1 MDEDE
6 DDEESVW
13 MTNIIE
19 RYENRPDNEKFEEM
33 SLAEF
38 CSQYRVLAKSQV
50 PKGHNKSVYK
60 LQNGKGYIQQRT
72 RSNPAVIRYPRFS
85 SEKAP
90 EKYYQSILQLYLP
103 HRKGEQLKPH
113 GFELYETFYEN
124 GYICLFRKR
133 NLQSVKSIVD
143 KNRACFAMNEDI
155 INSAQEVYD
164 MVGEPEDA
172 WAQLCPESELSRREC
187 MSKRKKTDLKENDTG
202 ELIPDIQC
210 EFSTGSLS
218 YVVEQNNSTKQ
229 QILPIL
235 QSLNETQKEIFYHVR
250 EWCLKKIAGQ
260 EIDPLHIFVT
270 GGAGTGKSHLIKA
283 IHYEAERLF
292 RKTLS
297 SPDCVSVVLTA
308 FTGTAAFN
316 IGGNT
321 IHKVFSLTKF
331 LPVPYEP
338 LKEQTLSA
346 LRVKLESLQILVIDE
361 VSMVYK
367 RLLYYLHERLV
378 QIKRCKKPF
387 GGVTVLAVGD
397 FFQLPPVKQSK
408 NERLYKE
415 NGLYPEDHWLELFK
429 LVELKEVM
437 RQREDVPFAM
447 FLNTLRIRT
456 KGEKLLEETKG
467 MLKSCIR
474 EGPEDALHV
483 YSTND
488 EVNSF
493 NLTMLK
499 KTSVELVQIDALDYQ
514 KDKTTGKLSLRE
526 SPISN
531 TKLDGLSA
539 SILFSVNARVMLI
552 RNINV
557 DDGLVNGVMGYI
569 SYFISEDKNGKDC
582 IKAIGVQF
590 DNENVGA
597 RTGKKIAK
605 GHIVLIERIE
615 EEVKINKS
623 NSIVRHQFPL
633 KLSWACTAHKVQG
646 MTANQVVVNLDK
658 SFSPGQAY
666 VALSRV
672 TSMNGLFIETA
683 NEAMLEKKIHAD
695 DDVISSTEKMPLL
708 FPNGNLKSTKEN
720 CIKIILHNIQS
731 LAGNFE
737 SMKHDHRFW
746 NADILCLTETWLA
759 QGQDTTNLQIED
771 YNFCHTSRAES
782 YNSSNNYSERLRM
795 SKAGGVG
802 MYSRKNLNAVVAP
815 ICGENIECIALTLIE
830 DRLILV
836 NIYRP
841 SALPAKEFLNALE
854 NVVEKV
860 FLPGYRSIIVGD
872 FNEDANIGGPVHK
885 FMLEKGFTQVV
896 NFPTTEQQTVLDL
909 VYTTCPLQVETI
921 QIPTF
926 YSYHEAVLI
935 NLKK

>member
-1 MDEDE
+1 
-6 DDEESVW
+6 

-38 CSQYRVLAKSQV
+38 CSQYIVLAKSQV

-72 RSNPAVIRYPRFS
+72 RSNSAVIRYPRFS

-187 MSKRKKTDLKENDTG
+187 MSKRKKTDLKENDSG

-210 EFSTGSLS
+210 EFSTGNLS

-250 EWCLKKIAGQ
+250 EWCLKKIA

-321 IHKVFSLTKF
+321 IHKVFSLTQF

-456 KGEKLLEETKG
+456 KGEKLLEELKG

-488 EVNSF
+488 EVNRF

-569 SYFISEDKNGKDC
+569 SYFISEDKNGK
-582 IKAIGVQF
+582 KLYQSYWG
-590 DNENVGA
+590 
-597 RTGKKIAK
+597 
-605 GHIVLIERIE
+605 
-615 EEVKINKS
+615 
-623 NSIVRHQFPL
+623 SI
-633 KLSWACTAHKVQG
+633 
-646 MTANQVVVNLDK
+646 
-658 SFSPGQAY
+658 
-666 VALSRV
+666 
-672 TSMNGLFIETA
+672 
-683 NEAMLEKKIHAD
+683 
-695 DDVISSTEKMPLL
+695 
-708 FPNGNLKSTKEN
+708 
-720 CIKIILHNIQS
+720 
-731 LAGNFE
+731 
-737 SMKHDHRFW
+737 
-746 NADILCLTETWLA
+746 
-759 QGQDTTNLQIED
+759 
-771 YNFCHTSRAES
+771 
-782 YNSSNNYSERLRM
+782 
-795 SKAGGVG
+795 
-802 MYSRKNLNAVVAP
+802 
-815 ICGENIECIALTLIE
+815 
-830 DRLILV
+830 
-836 NIYRP
+836 
-841 SALPAKEFLNALE
+841 
-854 NVVEKV
+854 
-860 FLPGYRSIIVGD
+860 
-872 FNEDANIGGPVHK
+872 
-885 FMLEKGFTQVV
+885 
-896 NFPTTEQQTVLDL
+896 
-909 VYTTCPLQVETI
+909 
-921 QIPTF
+921 
-926 YSYHEAVLI
+926 
-935 NLKK
+935 

>member
-103 HRKGEQLKPH
+103 HRKKEQLKPH

-172 WAQLCPESELSRREC
+172 RTQLCPESELSRREC

-210 EFSTGSLS
+210 AFSTGNLS

-331 LPVPYEP
+331 
-338 LKEQTLSA
+338 
-346 LRVKLESLQILVIDE
+346 
-361 VSMVYK
+361 
-367 RLLYYLHERLV
+367 
-378 QIKRCKKPF
+378 
-387 GGVTVLAVGD
+387 
-397 FFQLPPVKQSK
+397 
-408 NERLYKE
+408 
-415 NGLYPEDHWLELFK
+415 
-429 LVELKEVM
+429 
-437 RQREDVPFAM
+437 
-447 FLNTLRIRT
+447 
-456 KGEKLLEETKG
+456 
-467 MLKSCIR
+467 
-474 EGPEDALHV
+474 
-483 YSTND
+483 
-488 EVNSF
+488 
-493 NLTMLK
+493 
-499 KTSVELVQIDALDYQ
+499 YQ
-514 KDKTTGKLSLRE
+514 
-526 SPISN
+526 
-531 TKLDGLSA
+531 
-539 SILFSVNARVMLI
+539 
-552 RNINV
+552 
-557 DDGLVNGVMGYI
+557 
-569 SYFISEDKNGKDC
+569 C
-582 IKAIGVQF
+582 
-590 DNENVGA
+590 
-597 RTGKKIAK
+597 
-605 GHIVLIERIE
+605 H
-615 EEVKINKS
+615 
-623 NSIVRHQFPL
+623 
-633 KLSWACTAHKVQG
+633 
-646 MTANQVVVNLDK
+646 
-658 SFSPGQAY
+658 
-666 VALSRV
+666 
-672 TSMNGLFIETA
+672 MN
-683 NEAMLEKKIHAD
+683 H
-695 DDVISSTEKMPLL
+695 
-708 FPNGNLKSTKEN
+708 
-720 CIKIILHNIQS
+720 
-731 LAGNFE
+731 
-737 SMKHDHRFW
+737 
-746 NADILCLTETWLA
+746 
-759 QGQDTTNLQIED
+759 
-771 YNFCHTSRAES
+771 
-782 YNSSNNYSERLRM
+782 
-795 SKAGGVG
+795 
-802 MYSRKNLNAVVAP
+802 
-815 ICGENIECIALTLIE
+815 
-830 DRLILV
+830 
-836 NIYRP
+836 
-841 SALPAKEFLNALE
+841 
-854 NVVEKV
+854 
-860 FLPGYRSIIVGD
+860 
-872 FNEDANIGGPVHK
+872 
-885 FMLEKGFTQVV
+885 
-896 NFPTTEQQTVLDL
+896 
-909 VYTTCPLQVETI
+909 
-921 QIPTF
+921 
-926 YSYHEAVLI
+926 
-935 NLKK
+935 

>member
-1 MDEDE
+1 MD
-6 DDEESVW
+6 
-13 MTNIIE
+13 
-19 RYENRPDNEKFEEM
+19 
-33 SLAEF
+33 
-38 CSQYRVLAKSQV
+38 
-50 PKGHNKSVYK
+50 
-60 LQNGKGYIQQRT
+60 
-72 RSNPAVIRYPRFS
+72 
-85 SEKAP
+85 
-90 EKYYQSILQLYLP
+90 
-103 HRKGEQLKPH
+103 
-113 GFELYETFYEN
+113 
-124 GYICLFRKR
+124 
-133 NLQSVKSIVD
+133 
-143 KNRACFAMNEDI
+143 
-155 INSAQEVYD
+155 
-164 MVGEPEDA
+164 
-172 WAQLCPESELSRREC
+172 
-187 MSKRKKTDLKENDTG
+187 
-202 ELIPDIQC
+202 
-210 EFSTGSLS
+210 
-218 YVVEQNNSTKQ
+218 
-229 QILPIL
+229 
-235 QSLNETQKEIFYHVR
+235 
-250 EWCLKKIAGQ
+250 
-260 EIDPLHIFVT
+260 
-270 GGAGTGKSHLIKA
+270 
-283 IHYEAERLF
+283 
-292 RKTLS
+292 
-297 SPDCVSVVLTA
+297 
-308 FTGTAAFN
+308 
-316 IGGNT
+316 
-321 IHKVFSLTKF
+321 
-331 LPVPYEP
+331 
-338 LKEQTLSA
+338 
-346 LRVKLESLQILVIDE
+346 
-361 VSMVYK
+361 
-367 RLLYYLHERLV
+367 
-378 QIKRCKKPF
+378 
-387 GGVTVLAVGD
+387 
-397 FFQLPPVKQSK
+397 
-408 NERLYKE
+408 
-415 NGLYPEDHWLELFK
+415 GLYPEDHWLELFK

-483 YSTND
+483 YSTNN
-488 EVNSF
+488 EVNRF

-539 SILFSVNARVMLI
+539 SILFSVNARVILI

-569 SYFISEDKNGKDC
+569 SYFISEDKNGKNC

-720 CIKIILHNIQS
+720 SIKIILHNIQS

-782 YNSSNNYSERLRM
+782 YNSSNSYSERLRM

>member
-1 MDEDE
+1 
-6 DDEESVW
+6 

-19 RYENRPDNEKFEEM
+19 RYENRPDDEKFEEM

-187 MSKRKKTDLKENDTG
+187 MSKRKKTDLKENDSG

-210 EFSTGSLS
+210 EFSTGNLS

-415 NGLYPEDHWLELFK
+415 NGW
-429 LVELKEVM
+429 
-437 RQREDVPFAM
+437 
-447 FLNTLRIRT
+447 I
-456 KGEKLLEETKG
+456 
-467 MLKSCIR
+467 
-474 EGPEDALHV
+474 
-483 YSTND
+483 
-488 EVNSF
+488 
-493 NLTMLK
+493 
-499 KTSVELVQIDALDYQ
+499 
-514 KDKTTGKLSLRE
+514 
-526 SPISN
+526 IS
-531 TKLDGLSA
+531 
-539 SILFSVNARVMLI
+539 
-552 RNINV
+552 
-557 DDGLVNGVMGYI
+557 
-569 SYFISEDKNGKDC
+569 
-582 IKAIGVQF
+582 
-590 DNENVGA
+590 
-597 RTGKKIAK
+597 
-605 GHIVLIERIE
+605 
-615 EEVKINKS
+615 
-623 NSIVRHQFPL
+623 
-633 KLSWACTAHKVQG
+633 
-646 MTANQVVVNLDK
+646 
-658 SFSPGQAY
+658 
-666 VALSRV
+666 
-672 TSMNGLFIETA
+672 
-683 NEAMLEKKIHAD
+683 
-695 DDVISSTEKMPLL
+695 
-708 FPNGNLKSTKEN
+708 
-720 CIKIILHNIQS
+720 
-731 LAGNFE
+731 
-737 SMKHDHRFW
+737 
-746 NADILCLTETWLA
+746 
-759 QGQDTTNLQIED
+759 
-771 YNFCHTSRAES
+771 
-782 YNSSNNYSERLRM
+782 
-795 SKAGGVG
+795 
-802 MYSRKNLNAVVAP
+802 
-815 ICGENIECIALTLIE
+815 
-830 DRLILV
+830 
-836 NIYRP
+836 
-841 SALPAKEFLNALE
+841 
-854 NVVEKV
+854 
-860 FLPGYRSIIVGD
+860 
-872 FNEDANIGGPVHK
+872 
-885 FMLEKGFTQVV
+885 
-896 NFPTTEQQTVLDL
+896 
-909 VYTTCPLQVETI
+909 
-921 QIPTF
+921 
-926 YSYHEAVLI
+926 
-935 NLKK
+935 